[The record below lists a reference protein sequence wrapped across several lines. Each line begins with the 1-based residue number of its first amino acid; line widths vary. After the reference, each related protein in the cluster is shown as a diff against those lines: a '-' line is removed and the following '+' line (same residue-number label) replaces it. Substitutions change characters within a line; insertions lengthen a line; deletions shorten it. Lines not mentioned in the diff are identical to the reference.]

1 MEHYIT
7 DIFVKKL
14 HHLSDLHI
22 SLDPDNRQHLLLT
35 GKNGSCKTSLL
46 LAIQTFL
53 SALHDQCLEL
63 LFPPA
68 VAPKYYDNLYKKG
81 IDIQFNTSSNLDAL
95 YETGDFIIA
104 AFPADR
110 KTQIHSADGVINVKL
125 DQQYPLSSDP
135 GQLLLQYMVHLKTQQ
150 SYATNEGDT
159 HTVEQ
164 VRKWFDRFESAL
176 RILLDDD
183 TLSLKY
189 DFKSYDFKL
198 YKNGREPF
206 GFHQLS
212 DGYSSVLHIVSNLIL
227 RMDRNWLLNDRLSE
241 YDLEGIVLIDE
252 LETHLHIELQ
262 KKILPFLTAFFPR
275 LQFIITTHSPY
286 ILNSVANAKAYD
298 LEKCIELENL
308 AMYSSEELAEGYFD
322 SDAYSDLLKSI
333 LNRYEYLTGL
343 TRPDELERAER
354 ARLRCELKNLSPNMA
369 RDARNKFEEIEATRN
384 SNDQNTATNH

>member
-7 DIFVKKL
+7 DIHITKL

-22 SLDPDNRQHLLLT
+22 SLNPDNRQHLLLT
-35 GKNGSCKTSLL
+35 GKNGSGKTSLL

-53 SALHDQCLEL
+53 SALHDYHIEYLSDPTT
-63 LFPPA
+63 LFE
-68 VAPKYYDNLYKKG
+68 YYSNHYKKG
-81 IDIQFNTSSNLDAL
+81 IDIQFNTFSNLDTL
-95 YETGDFIIA
+95 YKTGDFIIA

-110 KTQIHSADGVINVKL
+110 KTQMHAANGVINIKL
-125 DQQYPLSSDP
+125 DQQYPLDSDP

-159 HTVEQ
+159 HTVDQ
-164 VRKWFDRFESAL
+164 IRKWFDRFESAL

-183 TLSLKY
+183 TLVLKY
-189 DFKSYDFKL
+189 DFKTYDFKL
-198 YKNGREPF
+198 YKQGREPF

-227 RMDRNWLLNDRLSE
+227 RMDRNWLLCDRLSE

-252 LETHLHIELQ
+252 LETHLHIDLQ
-262 KKILPFLTAFFPR
+262 KKILPFLTEFFPR

-286 ILNSVANAKAYD
+286 ILNSIANAKAYD

-308 AMYSSEELAEGYFD
+308 AMYSSDELAEGYFD
-322 SDAYSDLLKSI
+322 SDAYSNLLKSL

-343 TRPDELERAER
+343 NRPDDSERAER

-369 RDARNKFEEIEATRN
+369 RDARNKFEEIEAAKN
-384 SNDQNTATNH
+384 SYDQNTATNH